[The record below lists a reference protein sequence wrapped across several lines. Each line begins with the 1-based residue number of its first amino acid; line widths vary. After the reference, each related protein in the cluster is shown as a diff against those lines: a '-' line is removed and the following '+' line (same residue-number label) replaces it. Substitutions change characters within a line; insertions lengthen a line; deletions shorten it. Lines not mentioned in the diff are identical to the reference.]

1 MTRPAQTIEGKY
13 GILAAFEIHPRTVS
27 SMNTCELLLIGATHR
42 TAPLGLRERF
52 SLSTDNETALAAEL
66 AALPGVR
73 ELVILNTCNRVE
85 MYVVGG
91 ATVRPA
97 QIAAAFC
104 ARQGFDPAE
113 FASLRLELSGRA
125 AVEHLLEVSSGLD
138 SQMLGENEIFGQVKR
153 AYLSAQSRGFTG
165 PVLNKIFQK
174 AFQAAKHV
182 RTHTAITAGLVSVSN
197 VAVELAAS
205 VFGELSAARVLLL
218 GAGEIGLKSGRAFRS
233 RRPAALVVA
242 SRRLDRAQEVAVEL
256 EAQAVP
262 FEQAMTDLG
271 NFDVVVCS
279 TAAPTTVIGPAAIVA
294 AMRKRGG
301 RPLFFIDVAMP
312 RDVDA
317 EVAALENVFLYN
329 LDDLA
334 KIAAE
339 NRSARHAEIARC
351 REILTSKASGLW
363 PLIETLLSRKP
374 AREAAPGDVYPM
386 PSLSAQAAQGMAL
399 LSAAC

>member
-1 MTRPAQTIEGKY
+1 MTTPAQTADGKY
-13 GILAAFEIHPRTVS
+13 GILAAYEIHPRTIS
-27 SMNTCELLLIGATHR
+27 SMNTCELLLVGATHR
-42 TAPLGLRERF
+42 TAPLGLREKF
-52 SLSTDNETALAAEL
+52 SLSADNEATLAAGL
-66 AALPGVR
+66 AAMPGVR
-73 ELVILNTCNRVE
+73 ELVILSTCNRVE
-85 MYVVGG
+85 IYVVGG
-91 ATVRPA
+91 AAVRPA
-97 QIAAAFC
+97 QVAAAFC
-104 ARQGFDPAE
+104 ACQGFDPEE

-125 AVEHLLEVSSGLD
+125 AVQHLFEVSSGLD

-153 AYLSAQSRGFTG
+153 AYLSAQSRGLTG

-205 VFGELSAARVLLL
+205 VFGELGAARILLL

-233 RRPAALVVA
+233 RRPAVLAVA

-256 EAQAVP
+256 EAQAMP

-279 TAAPTTVIGPAAIVA
+279 TAAPTTVIAPAAVAA
-294 AMRKRGG
+294 AMRRRAG

-339 NRSARHAEIARC
+339 NRSARHAEIALC
-351 REILTSKASGLW
+351 CQILTLKTGDLW
-363 PLIETLLSRKP
+363 SRIETLLGREP
-374 AREAAPGDVYPM
+374 ASAAANGNFYPM
-386 PSLSAQAAQGMAL
+386 PCRSVEAAAAMAL
-399 LSAAC
+399 CPAAC